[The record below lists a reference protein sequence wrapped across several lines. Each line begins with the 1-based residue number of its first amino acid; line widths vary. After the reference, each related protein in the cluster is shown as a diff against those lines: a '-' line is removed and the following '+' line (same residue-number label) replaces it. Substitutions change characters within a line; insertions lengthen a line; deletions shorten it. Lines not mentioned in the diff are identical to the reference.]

1 MRLSILTFGIAK
13 DITGSAVLEWPYD
26 EPLTVGELQVQLL
39 ERYPAFRSLASLR
52 LAVNKSYAGPDTPL
66 HPGDE
71 IALIPPVAG
80 G

>member
-1 MRLSILTFGIAK
+1 MNLSILTFGIAK
-13 DITGSAVLEWPYD
+13 DITGSAVLEWPFD
-26 EPLTVGELQVQLL
+26 KPLTVGELQVQLL

-52 LAVNKSYAGPDTPL
+52 LAVNKSYSTPDTPL
-66 HPGDE
+66 QPGDE